1 MLGDRPDVNPPAA
14 VPRITGVSTDY
25 LGAGGRLTGGPAPE
39 LVRAGYAHEISHAP
53 RLARWLS
60 LADLAH
66 AVALVEGGAVSG
78 DDARGLLDGLLALDA
93 IAPERLPLAR
103 RARRRL
109 QLARARAEG
118 PGGRRRPR
126 AG

>member
-1 MLGDRPDVNPPAA
+1 
-14 VPRITGVSTDY
+14 VSTDY

-66 AVALVEGGAVSG
+66 AVALIEGGAVRG
-78 DDARGLLDGLLALDA
+78 DDASGLLRGLLELDA
-93 IAPERLPLAR
+93 VAPGEFPW
-103 RARRRL
+103 
-109 QLARARAEG
+109 RAELG
-118 PGGRRRPR
+118 DAFNSREHELKARVGASAAGWLSAGRPR
-126 AG
+126 RE